1 MLQENLETTQHKCI
15 LLGLNCVDDRENVE
29 GGSFQIM
36 KCILCYNNHVNILN
50 QNTKETKCLIPY
62 IIKTMQ

>member
-1 MLQENLETTQHKCI
+1 M
-15 LLGLNCVDDRENVE
+15 LGLNCADDGENVE

-50 QNTKETKCLIPY
+50 QNIKEMKCLMPY
-62 IIKTMQ
+62 IIKTMQKLF